1 MRTGL
6 IRVSYE
12 SLHEMLDLPTS
23 WVISRIMDGESVQT
37 NDFVVRVVGDDLPD
51 VPELYHIPEITVPR

>member
-12 SLHEMLDLPTS
+12 CLHQMLELPANWT
-23 WVISRIMDGESVQT
+23 IARIADGESVQT

-51 VPELYHIPEITVPR
+51 VPELHQIPEITVPR